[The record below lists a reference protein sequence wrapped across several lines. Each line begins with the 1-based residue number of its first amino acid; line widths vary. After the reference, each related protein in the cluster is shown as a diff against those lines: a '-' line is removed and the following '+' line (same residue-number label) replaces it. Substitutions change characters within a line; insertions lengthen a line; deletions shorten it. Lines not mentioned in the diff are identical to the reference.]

1 MYLFI
6 TFMYLNCNGERE
18 EWLMRRSM
26 TCHLLMID
34 SGLVNYKSK
43 EKLPSSTIANLAKYF
58 Q

>member
-1 MYLFI
+1 
-6 TFMYLNCNGERE
+6 MYLNCNGERG